1 VKLFIDTWGWLVL
14 EDVKASSH
22 AAAAQCYAESAKTG
36 GNVLTTNYV
45 LDETFT
51 LLFRR
56 RPFDEAARF
65 AKGLLES
72 PFIAVE
78 TVTPEQFRKAFDL
91 RLAFR
96 DKPDISFTDLTSM
109 VVMRDLK
116 ITDVL
121 TGDRHFLQAG
131 FGFRVVP

>member
-1 VKLFIDTWGWLVL
+1 VRLFIDTWGWLVL
-14 EDVKASSH
+14 EDVKATSH
-22 AAAAQCYAESAKTG
+22 KEAAQCYADATKTG
-36 GNVLTTNYV
+36 GNVITTNYV

-56 RPFDEAARF
+56 RPFDEASRF

-78 TVTPEQFRKAFDL
+78 TVTPEHFRKAFDL
-91 RLAFR
+91 RLSFR

-109 VVMRDLK
+109 VVMQELK

-121 TGDRHFLQAG
+121 TGDRHFLQTG
-131 FGFRVVP
+131 FGFRVLP